1 MVDAELGN
9 DRLCL
14 RHEEGVVGSGTRG
27 MGNAGSPR
35 GLGTAGKA
43 EPLHSREGMDSQGW
57 GMGAAAGRDT
67 IWMRRGPS
75 KSGEKS
81 QTLDMDEKWISK
93 IKDNPKEL
101 IH

>member
-1 MVDAELGN
+1 
-9 DRLCL
+9 
-14 RHEEGVVGSGTRG
+14 
-27 MGNAGSPR
+27 
-35 GLGTAGKA
+35 
-43 EPLHSREGMDSQGW
+43 MDSQGW